1 MKEIKIWKALLV
13 WFFIPIVVANILEI
27 LKIAMNKTSEYS
39 DVTFGFFM
47 FLGILLVFIKI
58 GKVNINLV
66 KERYN
71 DFKGKFNVR
80 EMIAVVI
87 TQILLSM
94 GLSYLSTGFTAIF
107 NMNKALEILNDTS
120 GNPSTLI
127 QLILYIVLIVVLAP
141 VLEEIVFRRI
151 LFNRIS
157 KRLSFFMAAI
167 ISSIIFAIG
176 HDVFGIAGAAAFGIA
191 CCLLYRKYE
200 NLLAPMAL
208 HFINNFTAGI
218 MISVSYFMGTL
229 NEQTETITSA
239 DIKYY
244 FVVGGIVT
252 LISLILFI
260 KFIIKNKDYIK
271 SNKEYINNIN

>member
-127 QLILYIVLIVVLAP
+127 QLILYIVLIVILAP

-176 HDVFGIAGAAAFGIA
+176 HDIFGIAGAAAFGIA

-218 MISVSYFMGTL
+218 MLVVSYFMGTL

>member
-127 QLILYIVLIVVLAP
+127 QLILYIVLIVILAP

-176 HDVFGIAGAAAFGIA
+176 HDIFGIAGAAAFGIA

-218 MISVSYFMGTL
+218 MLVVSYFMGTL
-229 NEQTETITSA
+229 NEQTETITSV

-271 SNKEYINNIN
+271 SNKEYINNIT